1 MSQSDAVWI
10 GPILFL
16 AAFCKTHDPKWIAGI
31 AVGFVLGLTNPVLK
45 DWFVRNFPNV
55 KAFKRPEG
63 AMNCELDNSGGDQSG
78 EPGFP
83 SGHMTTVAFYFALL
97 YFYAPGL
104 LKDQRLNNLALGG
117 LAILSFGW
125 MAYARR
131 FCHTILQRI
140 AGTALGIGAAY
151 FTSMIM

>member
-1 MSQSDAVWI
+1 
-10 GPILFL
+10 
-16 AAFCKTHDPKWIAGI
+16 
-31 AVGFVLGLTNPVLK
+31 
-45 DWFVRNFPNV
+45 VRNFPNV

-63 AMNCELDNSGGDQSG
+63 AINCDLDNSGGDQSG

-104 LKDQRLNNLALGG
+104 ALGG
-117 LAILSFGW
+117 LAVLSIGW

-131 FCHTILQRI
+131 FCHTIPQRI
-140 AGTALGIGAAY
+140 AGTAFGIGAAY